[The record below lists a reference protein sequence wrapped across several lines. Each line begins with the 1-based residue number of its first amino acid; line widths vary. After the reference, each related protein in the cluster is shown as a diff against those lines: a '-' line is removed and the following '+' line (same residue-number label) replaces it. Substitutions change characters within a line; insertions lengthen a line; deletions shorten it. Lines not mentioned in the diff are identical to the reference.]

1 MSRLRYHL
9 MLGAEAA
16 TLSVMGALDPSKA
29 DMEKLDEQRAA
40 HEARQRAVV
49 EAHIEQ
55 ALPNAKSDWRS
66 VMPLVEANVAGQV
79 RGDLSRQE
87 VHAMKREIAK
97 AEATLQ
103 RTAAR
108 REARTQK
115 KRRRAGVA

>member
-1 MSRLRYHL
+1 MQRIRPHL
-9 MLGAEAA
+9 FLGADSRV
-16 TLSVMGALDPSKA
+16 LSVMGALDPS
-29 DMEKLDEQRAA
+29 EKDREKMQEQRQA
-40 HEARQRAVV
+40 HEDRQRAIV
-49 EAHIEQ
+49 ERHIEQ

-66 VMPLVEANVAGQV
+66 TMPLVEANVAGQV

-87 VHAMKREIAK
+87 TRAMKREIAK

-108 REARTQK
+108 REAKMNK